1 MQVRRRPSESSCRLP
16 GNLLPHGT
24 CGRLWGQPSQRL
36 SGRPAESSRTDRAD
50 GQPAAA
56 AAASR
61 PCHLS
66 AVTRDKGSPPARPPA
81 SLWQPSAAVCVLQ
94 RCRHTPAQYRALI
107 PSRRGGPCSGRR
119 SRTEPSCLST
129 ACAVH
134 VVFGPV
140 PTRLVGALS
149 ACHMLCLAIS
159 QQSGPLA
166 DRPALLCLGG
176 VDNRCSV
183 AVAVVVPRAPLHA
196 RPGNTLG
203 RQGECQRPADPRHVS
218 SRYSTREGKRMVVAY
233 HLLEAC
239 QGTGD
244 REQKTGNNEQKTGNK
259 KHVHGSCHVA
269 CLSLSVSGWLS
280 FVVLCSSSSSLRL
293 YHDSD
298 SDMT

>member
-140 PTRLVGALS
+140 PTRRVGALS

-159 QQSGPLA
+159 QQSGPLD
-166 DRPALLCLGG
+166 DRQLCLCSGG
-176 VDNRCSV
+176 VDDRCSV
-183 AVAVVVPRAPLHA
+183 AVAVVVPRAPLRA
-196 RPGNTLG
+196 RPGNNPG
-203 RQGECQRPADPRHVS
+203 RQGVPTAS
-218 SRYSTREGKRMVVAY
+218 
-233 HLLEAC
+233 
-239 QGTGD
+239 
-244 REQKTGNNEQKTGNK
+244 
-259 KHVHGSCHVA
+259 
-269 CLSLSVSGWLS
+269 
-280 FVVLCSSSSSLRL
+280 
-293 YHDSD
+293 
-298 SDMT
+298 